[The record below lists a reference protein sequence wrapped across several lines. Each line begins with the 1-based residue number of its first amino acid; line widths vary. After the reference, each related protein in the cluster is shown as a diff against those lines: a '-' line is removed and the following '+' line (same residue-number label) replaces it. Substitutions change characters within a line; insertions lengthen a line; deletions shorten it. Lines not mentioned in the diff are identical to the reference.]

1 MNEKRLF
8 ENLTRLKR
16 MAAKYSQKSAIPTGK
31 EKILL
36 VALVDSDLS
45 RRNYFRQQLDV
56 LGCASLAFDSPN
68 DLMADQF
75 DSCEFG
81 CMIVTPQDDYI
92 HSQMQAAM
100 ERYNSPMLLV
110 AARDNFPAISLL
122 EKSFSNS
129 NSVDVIHE
137 SCSRHELNWRLNF
150 LKRQAAN
157 ATVSADFFNFGIYSF
172 DIKRRQ
178 VWVGEEKIS
187 LRPLEFELS
196 LELFRNINSLLTR
209 ETLYTKLWGE
219 SVCSIKSRKLDVC
232 VSNVKKKMRIDEDE
246 GLCLRSIYGRGYE
259 LNSMN
264 P

>member
-1 MNEKRLF
+1 MIVKDF
-8 ENLTRLKR
+8 
-16 MAAKYSQKSAIPTGK
+16 QKSTALPDR
-31 EKILL
+31 EKIFL

-56 LGCASLAFDSPN
+56 LGCASLAFDSPKE
-68 DLMADQF
+68 LMADQF

-81 CMIVTPQDDYI
+81 CMIVTPQDSYM

-110 AARDNFPAISLL
+110 AAQDNFPAISLL
-122 EKSFSNS
+122 EKSFLNS
-129 NSVDVIHE
+129 NNVDVIHE

-150 LKRQAAN
+150 LRRQAAN
-157 ATVSADFFNFGIYSF
+157 AAVSVDFFNFGIYSF
-172 DIKRRQ
+172 DLKRRQ
-178 VWVGEEKIS
+178 AWVGEEKNS
-187 LRPLEFELS
+187 LRPLEFDLS

-209 ETLYTKLWGE
+209 EKLYAKLWGE

-232 VSNVKKKMRIDEDE
+232 ISNVRKKMRIDEDE

-259 LNSMN
+259 LDSMN
-264 P
+264 S